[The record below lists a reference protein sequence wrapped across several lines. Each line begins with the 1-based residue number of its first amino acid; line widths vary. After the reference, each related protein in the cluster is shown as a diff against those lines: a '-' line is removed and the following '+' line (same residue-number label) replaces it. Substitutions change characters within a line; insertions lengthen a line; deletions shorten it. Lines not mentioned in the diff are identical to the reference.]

1 MNEVLIKPGVWAII
15 KLMPVKVLPLWNMW
29 FFPGHVYPPALHL
42 FPFWQPQKGGRD
54 ERYGALNHRTVTRMF
69 FLKRKMPEKE
79 LSPLFFSDGKSGGF
93 KIGIIWTC
101 TVCFLP
107 SHSCVFSGW
116 NTCDVIKP
124 LCLPEITNHPA
135 LLLTDDHS
143 CALIVGEHI
152 RRNVSAG
159 TFFFPFSFNTYH
171 SSLVMWK
178 GERQKQWSWPMLD
191 NLIG

>member
-15 KLMPVKVLPLWNMW
+15 KLMPVKVLPLWNTW
-29 FFPGHVYPPALHL
+29 FLPGHLYPPALHL

-159 TFFFPFSFNTYH
+159 TFFFLFLSIHITAR
-171 SSLVMWK
+171 LWCGK
-178 GERQKQWSWPMLD
+178 GKGRSNGLD
-191 NLIG
+191 QCLTT

>member
-1 MNEVLIKPGVWAII
+1 
-15 KLMPVKVLPLWNMW
+15 MPVKVLPLWNMW

-54 ERYGALNHRTVTRMF
+54 VKSGALNHWTITRMF
-69 FLKRKMPEKE
+69 F
-79 LSPLFFSDGKSGGF
+79 FYDKSGGL
-93 KIGIIWTC
+93 KIGIILTC
-101 TVCFLP
+101 MVSFLP

-159 TFFFPFSFNTYH
+159 TFFFLFLSIHITAR
-171 SSLVMWK
+171 LWCGK
-178 GERQKQWSWPMLD
+178 GKGRSNGLD
-191 NLIG
+191 QCLTT